1 MLSGLHT
8 AGGKMDLSCK
18 DGIFTLSGET
28 PFPAGMRFIFPDHF
42 RVESDQLKAL
52 PGNRFEL
59 RKCSNILKGHIA
71 IDRSK
76 LF

>member
-1 MLSGLHT
+1 
-8 AGGKMDLSCK
+8 MDLSCK
-18 DGIFTLSGET
+18 DGIFTLSGEI
-28 PFPAGMRFIFPDHF
+28 PFPAGMQFIFPDHF
-42 RVESDQLKAL
+42 RVVSDQLKAL

-59 RKCSNILKGHIA
+59 QNSSNILKGHIE